1 LRLSAVAAGLLAA
14 GLLAPSVA
22 FPQDP
27 AAEPTPAPTP
37 APAAPEPAPSVAPT
51 AGADSAADRIV
62 GIRVVGYQTVS
73 PDTVAHYLGIKVGD
87 PYDPQAIRA
96 RFRTLWDV
104 GLLDNVTIEAERGPE
119 GVTLV
124 VTVEERPTV
133 TSIEFVGN
141 KKISTSQIRDRLKE
155 QNVQIRSGA
164 PLSLKELAQVRTV
177 ISDYYL
183 EQGFRSVSVD
193 FRVEDISK
201 TEKKVIFTI
210 DEGDKI
216 KIEEIRFEGNTV
228 FPAWRLRNALSKTKV
243 DTFWRVFSE
252 NTTFSQANYD
262 ADVENLKAVYHAK
275 GYKDVVVKDAILDV
289 YIKNP
294 KADPKKIKRRV
305 RITIPIVEGDQ
316 FFVNEIHLARV
327 DQSGKPVESSVPMV
341 FPEKAILDKFWE
353 LAPGTVLN
361 RDRLVEALSSV
372 EAMYKSNGYIFWFAD
387 PSYQEVG
394 NHRVDIDVKIYE
406 GDQFYLGR
414 FEVTGNTTTRDKVIR
429 REFALDEGAV
439 MDMEAVKRSLQ
450 KLQQLGYFKIS
461 EEPDFGVD
469 QEQRKVNLTLKGQ
482 ETSRNEIQFG
492 AGYSEVDKFFGQF
505 SFQTRNF
512 LGRGEVLGA
521 SAQIGKYS
529 SFYDVSYT
537 IPWFMDRN
545 QSVGLSIYRRTT
557 DYLNIDEARQGASLF
572 YGRGITIF
580 SSWNLL
586 YQYENVKANFPVT
599 GAPVPPG
606 QPPPPT
612 KLTQVTG
619 KTSSITP
626 AWRYDSRNDP
636 FDPNAGRRLFASA
649 QLAGGFLGG
658 TDYFVKPIVG
668 GTIYIPVR
676 IPRHAYIAANL
687 EAGWVINYGS
697 HEIPIFERFQ
707 LGGEQSLRGFRT
719 GSILPLQDNN
729 EVFTDS
735 AGRILGGDKFFVLNL
750 EYTFLQ
756 FGPGKL
762 LIFADLG
769 NTYFDTQSFNPSKFR
784 YSVGA
789 EARIFLPIFQ
799 APLRFIY
806 FFNPD
811 IVQPLDQFGFPITSL
826 TEKKSG
832 FLFSIGR
839 TF

>member
-1 LRLSAVAAGLLAA
+1 MRLLSVRACLLVAGLLCA
-14 GLLAPSVA
+14 SVSFA
-22 FPQDP
+22 QDP
-27 AAEPTPAPTP
+27 ASSVPPAPTP
-37 APAAPEPAPSVAPT
+37 VAPAERPPTAEPAAPAPA
-51 AGADSAADRIV
+51 GDRIV

-87 PYDPQAIRA
+87 PYNAQAIRS

-119 GVTLV
+119 GVTLI
-124 VTVEERPTV
+124 VTVEERPTI

-141 KKISTSQIRDRLKE
+141 KKISTSQIRDRMKE
-155 QNVQIRSGA
+155 EKIEIRSGA
-164 PLSLKELAQVRTV
+164 PLSLKELARVRSV
-177 ISDYYL
+177 IADYYL

-216 KIEEIRFEGNTV
+216 KIESITFQGNTV
-228 FPAWRLRNALSKTKV
+228 FPAWRLRNAMQKTKV
-243 DTFWRVFSE
+243 AVFWRVFSE
-252 NTTFSQANYD
+252 NTTYSQANYE
-262 ADVENLKAVYHAK
+262 ADVENLKATYHAK

-289 YIKNP
+289 YVKNP
-294 KADPKKIKRRV
+294 KADPKKVKRRV

-316 FFVNEIHLARV
+316 FFVNEIRVARV
-327 DQSGKPVESSVPMV
+327 DQSGKPVEDPSPTV
-341 FPEKAILDKFWE
+341 FPQKVILDKFWE

-361 RDRLVEALSSV
+361 RDRLVEALAAV
-372 EAMYKSNGYIFWFAD
+372 EGMYKSNGYIYWFAD
-387 PSYQEVG
+387 PAFQEVG
-394 NHRVDIDVKIYE
+394 DHRVDIEVKIYE
-406 GDQFYLGR
+406 GDKFYLGR
-414 FEVTGNTTTRDKVIR
+414 FEVRGNTTTRDKVIR
-429 REFALDEGAV
+429 REFALDEGSV

-461 EEPDFGVD
+461 EEPEFGVD
-469 QEQRKVNLTLKGQ
+469 PEQKKVNLVLKGQ

-512 LGRGEVLGA
+512 LGRGEVLAA
-521 SAQIGKYS
+521 SAQVGRYS
-529 SFYDVSYT
+529 SFYDISYT

-545 QSVGLSIYRRTT
+545 QSVGFSIYRRTA
-557 DYLNIDEARQGASLF
+557 DYLNIDESRQGASLF

-619 KTSSITP
+619 RTSSITP

-636 FDPNAGRRLFASA
+636 FDPNAGRRLFASV
-649 QLAGGFLGG
+649 QLAGPLLGG
-658 TDYFVKPIVG
+658 TDYFVKPILG

-676 IPRHAYIAANL
+676 FPRHAFIAANL
-687 EAGWVINYGS
+687 EGGWVANYAGR
-697 HEIPIFERFQ
+697 EIPIFERFQ

-719 GSILPLQDNN
+719 GSILPLQENN
-729 EVFTDS
+729 EVFTDE
-735 AGRILGGDKFFVLNL
+735 AGRILGGNKFFVLNL

-769 NTYFDTQSFNPSKFR
+769 NTYFDTQAFNPGDFR

-806 FFNPD
+806 YFNPA
-811 IVQPLDQFGFPITSL
+811 IVQPLDQFGFPISSL